1 MGYAPCVAL
10 LCSPCSEDRAAL
22 ASLFQSLGVTLV
34 PAHNVTTASD
44 LLRTGHFSLALI
56 DLDCD
61 PAWTETIERL
71 RSLDPELTVIV
82 YSRLPDEHRWI
93 DALEAGATD
102 FISKPFSKPELGWV
116 LETALHL
123 EARFRPSREPSAA

>member
-1 MGYAPCVAL
+1 MDYTPCVAL

-22 ASLFQSLGVTLV
+22 AALFHSLGVTLV
-34 PAHNVTTASD
+34 PAHNVATASD
-44 LLRTGHFSLALI
+44 LLRRRHFSLALL

-71 RSLDPELTVIV
+71 LAVDPQLTVIV

-93 DALEAGATD
+93 DALEAGAAD
-102 FISKPFSKPELGWV
+102 FISKPFSKPELDWV
-116 LETALHL
+116 LETARHL
-123 EARFRPSREPSAA
+123 EAAI

>member
-1 MGYAPCVAL
+1 MDYTPCVAL

-22 ASLFQSLGVTLV
+22 AALFHSLGVTLV

-44 LLRTGHFSLALI
+44 LLRRRHFSLALL

-71 RSLDPELTVIV
+71 LAVDPQLTVIV

-102 FISKPFSKPELGWV
+102 FISKPFSKPELDWV
-116 LETALHL
+116 LETARHL
-123 EARFRPSREPSAA
+123 EAAI

>member
-1 MGYAPCVAL
+1 MGCAPCVAL
-10 LCSPCSEDRAAL
+10 LCSPCPEDRAAL
-22 ASLFQSLGVTLV
+22 AGLFQLMGVTLV
-34 PAHNVTTASD
+34 PAHNVITASD
-44 LLRTGHFSLALI
+44 LLRTRHFSLALI

-61 PAWTETIERL
+61 PDWTETVERL
-71 RSLDPELTVIV
+71 RALDPALTVIV

-102 FISKPFSKPELGWV
+102 FISKPFSKPELDWV

-123 EARFRPSREPSAA
+123 EARIMPSREPSAA